1 MQKTTLRLSRSVVLC
16 QIGTFSLCDRR
27 EGFLVHTTDGAN
39 PIFRQVFKRGTRG
52 NPAIGVANLG
62 IIYITANAFILHTS
76 QHLLLELNQLAD
88 AKRKDALR
96 QFRSGFNIA
105 NINCKDKYNRCLLP
119 QMIPKNHNYKN
130 DFYKTA

>member
-1 MQKTTLRLSRSVVLC
+1 MERCFFVR
-16 QIGTFSLCDRR
+16 IGSFLLCDRR
-27 EGFLVHTTDGAN
+27 EGFLVHTADGAN
-39 PIFRQVFKRGTRG
+39 PIFGQVFKRGARG
-52 NPAIGVANLG
+52 NPVIRVAYLG
-62 IIYITANAFILHTS
+62 IIYITAYAFILHST

-88 AKRKDALR
+88 VKRKDALR